1 MDIQVNGEARSVE
14 ADTTVQALLAALG
27 LDEKTVVVLRN
38 DEVVTLDQFG
48 ETTLSEGDQIELVR
62 FVGGG

>member
-1 MDIQVNGEARSVE
+1 MDIHVNGAPQAVAAE
-14 ADTTVQALLAALG
+14 TTVQTLLASLG

-38 DEVVTLDQFG
+38 DEVVTMDQFG
-48 ETTLSEGDQIELVR
+48 ETNLSEGDQIELVR